1 MTVLGPADRLQL
13 KKKTL
18 FILNSIAH
26 HQASFQKLDRMAEMK
41 FFQFLNKKYLVQTVS
56 SETSPSKEDISFP
69 AGDIIRSLAPLN
81 LFTAAGLSA
90 DQVCI
95 KSNFCSVPVSMK

>member
-26 HQASFQKLDRMAEMK
+26 HQVSFQKLDRMTEMK

-69 AGDIIRSLAPLN
+69 AGDIIRSLAPQI
-81 LFTAAGLSA
+81 LFTAAGCQLIRFALKEISA
-90 DQVCI
+90 VYQYQ
-95 KSNFCSVPVSMK
+95 